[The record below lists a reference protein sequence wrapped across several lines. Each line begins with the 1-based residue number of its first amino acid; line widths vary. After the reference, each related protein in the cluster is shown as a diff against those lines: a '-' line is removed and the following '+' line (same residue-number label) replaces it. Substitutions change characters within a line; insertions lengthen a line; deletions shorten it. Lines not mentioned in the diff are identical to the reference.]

1 MRLLDRYLLRELLV
15 PLGYC
20 LSGFLVFS
28 IAFDLFDKLSTYQR
42 ASLTALDIAQYY
54 LVTTPELM
62 VEVLPVAFLLAILYA
77 LTNHARHQELTAM
90 RAAGLSLARI
100 SAPYLFVGFLLSLGL
115 FALNELWVPRSAD
128 AAEQIRRRRITDS
141 VMRAATQGALKVG
154 FVLRGGGTC
163 YFGAYNLESTVA
175 LDTHLV
181 LPEPDGGWQI
191 IQAPSGVWTNGA
203 WTLFNAE
210 IDIYPPEA
218 GATPLHSR
226 TNQLVVTRMIET
238 PEQVKSHVRVSRLL
252 AKPSDAAKRAQLSI
266 AQIRETEDY
275 YRNDPVKMMML
286 ETQYHGRIAA
296 PWTCLMVVLIAIPF
310 GAAPGRRNVFVGVAS
325 SLFICFTYFILMQLG
340 LALGTRGV
348 LPGWLAAWAPNLF
361 FGGLGLAL
369 AWRIR

>member
-20 LSGFLVFS
+20 LSGFLIFS
-28 IAFDLFDKLSTYQR
+28 IAFDLFDKLGAYQR
-42 ASLTALDIAQYY
+42 ERLTGLDIAQYY
-54 LVTTPELM
+54 LVTTPDLL
-62 VEVLPVAFLLAILYA
+62 VEILPVALLLAMLYA
-77 LTNHARHQELTAM
+77 LTNHARHQELTAI
-90 RAAGLSLARI
+90 RAAGISLLRL
-100 SAPYLFVGFLLSLGL
+100 SAPYLLVGFFLSLGL
-115 FALNELWVPRSAD
+115 FALNELWVPKSAEV
-128 AAEQIRRRRITDS
+128 AEQIRRRRITDS
-141 VMRAATQGALKVG
+141 VVRAASQGAIKVG

-163 YFGAYNLESTVA
+163 YFGAYNLETTAA

-181 LPEPDGGWQI
+181 LPEADGGWQI
-191 IQAPSGVWTNGA
+191 IQAPVGVWTNGA
-203 WTLFNAE
+203 WTLFDAE
-210 IDIYPPEA
+210 MDIYPPEA

-226 TNQLVVTRMIET
+226 TNHLVVTRMIET

-275 YRNDPVKMMML
+275 YRHDPVKMVML
-286 ETQYHGRIAA
+286 ETQFHGRIAA

-325 SLFICFTYFILMQLG
+325 SIFICFAYFILMRVG
-340 LALGTRGV
+340 LALGTGGY

-361 FGGLGLAL
+361 FGGLGLVM